1 MEMTAYSAV
10 LVFLEIQMSGKSRR
24 VFLISWVIEQMSR
37 DARCYS
43 SVLSRTCIFQGSAIV
58 HFFTAQRKLIR
69 EKNIIGGVAPKAF
82 IPVGGLPDAIRILRR
97 WVTEKPP
104 FSANHVRS
112 ATSRTAGLTTR
123 DSVLRATGLGRV
135 NTKVC

>member
-82 IPVGGLPDAIRILRR
+82 IPVGGA
-97 WVTEKPP
+97 
-104 FSANHVRS
+104 S
-112 ATSRTAGLTTR
+112 GR
-123 DSVLRATGLGRV
+123 DQDLAKMGYR
-135 NTKVC
+135 